1 MSKNR
6 ITKDD
11 LAGNTLWIAFTE
23 LVIIHL
29 GMTIMQIAI
38 AVIDL
43 LFPQEDPVLADFQ
56 FNFWW
61 LALFLI
67 PSAMILGYMK
77 FTRPESLKVF
87 GLRQKSKS
95 LKTFGIGLLIGF
107 LLNAVI
113 SLLVGLS
120 GSVQYSFR
128 GFSPLLLPL
137 IPAVIIQCNCEEMF
151 LRGYVPA
158 FMEPESKWYDAA
170 FAGGIL
176 FIFHHTSNLMAYG
189 YQNGFC
195 LNVFLIGV
203 LEYLLIRRTGN
214 YWAAAGFHS
223 AWNYTQQYLFG
234 LPNSGTSSMIALF
247 AGENAK
253 NTFFYNTVYGNE
265 GSMITTVLLVLFIAL
280 LFYQGKGIRNAE
292 PTE

>member
-1 MSKNR
+1 MSEKR

-11 LAGNTLWIAFTE
+11 VVGNTLWIAFTE
-23 LVIIHL
+23 LAIIHF
-29 GMTIMQIAI
+29 GMTIMQII
-38 AVIDL
+38 FAVIEM

-56 FNFWW
+56 QNFWW
-61 LALFLI
+61 FALFLI

-87 GLRQKSKS
+87 GLRQKSKC

-107 LLNAVI
+107 LMNAFI
-113 SLLVGLS
+113 SLLVGLT

-128 GFSPLLLPL
+128 GFSPLLLPV

-170 FAGGIL
+170 FVGGIL
-176 FIFHHTSNLMAYG
+176 FIFHHTSNLMTYG